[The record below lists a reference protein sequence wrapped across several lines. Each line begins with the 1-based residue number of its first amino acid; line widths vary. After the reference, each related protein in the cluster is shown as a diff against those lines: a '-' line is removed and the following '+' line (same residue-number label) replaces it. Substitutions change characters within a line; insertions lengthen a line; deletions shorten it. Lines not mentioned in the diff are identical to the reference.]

1 MRSYCDLPCSKKII
15 TRKYLE
21 PSIQGVTEQ
30 EQSVTKRQGQ
40 LGSRGNRGKVG
51 EEGGI
56 DMSLMPTVLVVDDDP
71 SIVELIKDFLEN
83 EKFEVRTACDAAEAW
98 RIFQQQAIDCLV
110 LDIMMPGENGFDL
123 CRRIRR
129 DSDVPILFL
138 SARGD
143 DVDKIRGL
151 TLGGDDYIV
160 KSASPGEIVARVK
173 AVLRRMGSKRLNA
186 ENILDYGRIQLNL
199 TAREVVID
207 GENVMLTPKEY
218 ELLTLFAEHP
228 RQVFSYEQLL
238 QKFWEGVG
246 DKHTVRVHIGRLR
259 DKIESDPDKPRH
271 LVNVWGVGYRF
282 EGG

>member
-1 MRSYCDLPCSKKII
+1 M
-15 TRKYLE
+15 
-21 PSIQGVTEQ
+21 
-30 EQSVTKRQGQ
+30 SV
-40 LGSRGNRGKVG
+40 L
-51 EEGGI
+51 
-56 DMSLMPTVLVVDDDP
+56 PTVLVVDDDS

-83 EKFEVRTACDAAEAW
+83 EKFEVMTACDAAEAW

-173 AVLRRMGSKRLNA
+173 AVLRRMGSKRLSA

-207 GENVMLTPKEY
+207 GGNVMLTPKEY

-259 DKIESDPDKPRH
+259 DKIEPDPDKPRH